1 MKTFKLDD
9 MTRGWFVGAF
19 NPTSFATEACEVG
32 LKRYT
37 AGDYEASH
45 YHKVATEITLIVEG
59 RVLMNGIEY
68 SSGDIIIIEPGDMT
82 DFRALTDTVNVVVK
96 TPGALHDKYIP

>member
-32 LKRYT
+32 LKRYA

-68 SSGDIIIIEPGDMT
+68 STGDIIIIEPGDMT
-82 DFRALTDTVNVVVK
+82 DFRALTDAVNVVIK

>member
-1 MKTFKLDD
+1 MKTYKLDD

-19 NPTSFATEACEVG
+19 NPTSFATDACEVG
-32 LKRYT
+32 LKRYV
-37 AGDYEASH
+37 AGDFEASH

-59 RVLMNGIEY
+59 RVIMNEVEY

-82 DFRALTDTVNVVVK
+82 DFRALTDVVNVVVK
-96 TPGALHDKYIP
+96 TPGALHDKYIS